1 MTQRWSPYSR
11 FSVSVNFK
19 TILSISSMIFKRK
32 IWLSCVVKY
41 DEAFELPV
49 HLHRHSILIKYY
61 IHLHGSTQLSMSATS
76 FNQTHQ
82 KSYTVNKWFNKIKIS
97 VDTLQIDR
105 KIRTH
110 GKAIIY
116 KIIILPFINRGF
128 TDIRLN
134 KYGEICKFYYISL
147 LATIHFSS
155 LRIGHFFS
163 FNKT

>member
-76 FNQTHQ
+76 FNQTHK
-82 KSYTVNKWFNKIKIS
+82 KSYHVNKWFNKIKIS
-97 VDTLQIDR
+97 VDTLQIPP
-105 KIRTH
+105 
-110 GKAIIY
+110 
-116 KIIILPFINRGF
+116 ILPIDPINLFLIPLWHIQSVLIFFYWHF
-128 TDIRLN
+128 TP
-134 KYGEICKFYYISL
+134 
-147 LATIHFSS
+147 
-155 LRIGHFFS
+155 
-163 FNKT
+163 